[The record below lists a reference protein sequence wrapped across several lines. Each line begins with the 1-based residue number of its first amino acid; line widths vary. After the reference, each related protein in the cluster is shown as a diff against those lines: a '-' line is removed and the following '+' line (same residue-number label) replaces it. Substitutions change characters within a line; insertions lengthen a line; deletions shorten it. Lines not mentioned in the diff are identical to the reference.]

1 MHSEHDRTHGHGLR
15 VRQRGR
21 MPYTESRDLPSPAPV
36 EPLVEPVEPLV
47 RPIEPPIM
55 PVPPVMPVEP
65 LVRAC
70 PFGESPW
77 AETAGETGGVSDP
90 STRRSWVDI
99 ESRPFSMPPPPG
111 RWDRPWSQISR
122 DQLLRPALIV
132 GFLAAAGAGIWLSG
146 WSPSPDPPMV
156 EAVPGPT
163 ARRSLTAHDMTVP
176 PTSGAT
182 PNAPSHSRAP
192 APQAP
197 ASGAKASAER
207 ERERRTTRGRK
218 SAASLPARTSRSLAN
233 SDGGAHGGNRGDR
246 GSGAGRCAGPR
257 KPPGSPGPSR
267 APGPRGRRKP
277 EPRPRR
283 MPGTPRPRTPE
294 PHRPPEPGARLP
306 RTPEARL
313 PQTPEVRRPRMPGTR
328 RPRTPGTRRRR
339 RPEPPRTRRPDR
351 GRRRRPWRRG
361 PGSRHPGCEGE
372 PGGWRRRCQ
381 RRLCLPASGPGRLAL
396 RLLRAGMEQ
405 LQGEKQLAVTS
416 SVLAAAAHGARAS
429 VGIAHEP
436 VERGGPDPGPGR
448 HARGLVQS

>member
-246 GSGAGRCAGPR
+246 GERRWEMRRAPKTTGKPRAVESAGPARAEEARTAPAANARNAPAANPGTAPAARARSAPPTNARSAPPANARSAPPANARNAPAENTRNAPAAKARTAPDEKAGPR
-257 KPPGSPGPSR
+257 SSQ
-267 APGPRGRRKP
+267 APV
-277 EPRPRR
+277 
-283 MPGTPRPRTPE
+283 
-294 PHRPPEPGARLP
+294 A
-306 RTPEARL
+306 
-313 PQTPEVRRPRMPGTR
+313 
-328 RPRTPGTRRRR
+328 
-339 RPEPPRTRRPDR
+339 PRTRVPA
-351 GRRRRPWRRG
+351 
-361 PGSRHPGCEGE
+361 
-372 PGGWRRRCQ
+372 PGGAKESRVGGGGGVSAAYACQ
-381 RRLCLPASGPGRLAL
+381 HL
-396 RLLRAGMEQ
+396 
-405 LQGEKQLAVTS
+405 
-416 SVLAAAAHGARAS
+416 
-429 VGIAHEP
+429 
-436 VERGGPDPGPGR
+436 DPGDWRYDYCVQVWNNYKGR
-448 HARGLVQS
+448 NSSQ